1 MLPEAITENNNCS
14 KVFCDIE
21 TDFIHKD
28 TDMYILKISAVF
40 EDKIYDQYITQT
52 RSIAQAASAVAC
64 LTA

>member
-21 TDFIHKD
+21 TGSFHKD

-40 EDKIYDQYITQT
+40 EDKIYDQYIIQT
-52 RSIAQAASAVAC
+52 RSIASAASAVTC